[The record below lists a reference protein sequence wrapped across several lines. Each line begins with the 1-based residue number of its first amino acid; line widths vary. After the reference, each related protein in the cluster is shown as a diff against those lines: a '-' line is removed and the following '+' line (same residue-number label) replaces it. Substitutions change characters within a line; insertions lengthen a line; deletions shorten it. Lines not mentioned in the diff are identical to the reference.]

1 VCGTP
6 GYVAPEVLTQE
17 RYGKECDYWSVA
29 CVAYVMLSGNMPFFD
44 EDNLKLFMKVKNAE
58 YDFNDK
64 SWENV
69 SKQAK

>member
-1 VCGTP
+1 
-6 GYVAPEVLTQE
+6 
-17 RYGKECDYWSVA
+17 
-29 CVAYVMLSGNMPFFD
+29 MLSGNMPFFD